1 MIRGFN
7 KCKAITGLITKKQPD
22 QKSPKKVASQNKF
35 KFAGLK
41 KKLTEASINNESID
55 EFS

>member
-22 QKSPKKVASQNKF
+22 QKSPKKGASQNKF